1 MTARLT
7 GLLFCLLC
15 TTLAATAR
23 SAEPATTLAADIGPR
38 PVAEALAAFVLQ
50 TGLQLIYVASIVDE
64 QQSKGARAG
73 LSVSE
78 ALAQLL
84 DGTGLRFEFLNA
96 RTVRIFPAPTVVP
109 TAVTSLSVPRRQA
122 ERPPGSTAFAL
133 EQVIVTARRREE
145 RASQVPIDIAIWNHE
160 AMERAGVKSISDL
173 AGLTPAVEYD
183 YYPDLGPGN
192 FTNVSIRGVNSSNGT
207 STGIYLDDTPLP
219 ASRDWNSPFGR
230 PFPVT
235 FDLQRVEVLR
245 GPQGTLSGEAAEG
258 GVIRFITNEPDVTT
272 FSALAHSELA
282 TTVHG
287 SVSYEAGAAAGGPL
301 VNELVGFRLSAWY
314 RTDGGYV
321 DRVNPFTGAL
331 VDENANRS
339 VTRSV
344 RAALTFA
351 PASSVRVTPS
361 FAYQSVDPHDS
372 PAFYLYLS
380 NPGAG
385 ALRSGKLLAQ
395 PVEDRFYLGT
405 LKLTAAPGFAE
416 LTSVTSYF
424 SRRASVTIDSTNN
437 PVGWGNPLG
446 PEYPASYADAL
457 RTRADLRQTALSQ
470 EVRFASSEP
479 NAAHTWVAGAF
490 ASRARYTDTQEVDPS
505 ISLVGRP
512 QEGFSTFDGH
522 ENEFAVFGQASLK
535 MRERLTASVGLR
547 VAHES
552 YSAVQSNGTRANPA
566 ALFWAGGRES
576 PVTPRFDLTYHFDD
590 SNLLYASVAKGYR
603 TGGLN
608 PPPTAYCGLTVPTTH
623 APDWVWSYE
632 VGSKSRPLGGR
643 VQFEASAFYIDWQ
656 NVQSLIIVPG
666 CGTPILGNV
675 GAAAS
680 KGFDL
685 LARTLLTGYLDLEL
699 TMSYTDAHYTRTV
712 RFASGVRV
720 DRGDAIGAL
729 PVVISPWNI
738 TSSVDIHFP
747 LATNLTARIRVDDV
761 FHSRNPGPFYSE
773 DPASPSYDPTK
784 RPDPSTN
791 LLNLRAGV
799 RWSAFD
805 LDILVDNAL
814 DSRPLVL
821 RRNVYPM
828 SSLFVAT
835 TFRPRTVG
843 MAVTWHL

>member
-1 MTARLT
+1 
-7 GLLFCLLC
+7 
-15 TTLAATAR
+15 
-23 SAEPATTLAADIGPR
+23 
-38 PVAEALAAFVLQ
+38 
-50 TGLQLIYVASIVDE
+50 
-64 QQSKGARAG
+64 
-73 LSVSE
+73 
-78 ALAQLL
+78 
-84 DGTGLRFEFLNA
+84 
-96 RTVRIFPAPTVVP
+96 
-109 TAVTSLSVPRRQA
+109 
-122 ERPPGSTAFAL
+122 
-133 EQVIVTARRREE
+133 
-145 RASQVPIDIAIWNHE
+145 
-160 AMERAGVKSISDL
+160 
-173 AGLTPAVEYD
+173 
-183 YYPDLGPGN
+183 
-192 FTNVSIRGVNSSNGT
+192 
-207 STGIYLDDTPLP
+207 
-219 ASRDWNSPFGR
+219 
-230 PFPVT
+230 VT

-258 GVIRFITNEPDVTT
+258 GVIRFIANEPSVTT

-282 TTVHG
+282 TSAHG
-287 SVSYEAGAAAGGPL
+287 GVSYEAGAAAGGPL
-301 VNELVGFRLSAWY
+301 ANDVLGFRLSAWY

-339 VTRSV
+339 ITKSV

-351 PASSVRVTPS
+351 PTSSLRVTPS
-361 FAYQSVDPHDS
+361 LTYQSVEPHDS

-385 ALRSGKLLAQ
+385 ALKSGKLLGQ

-416 LTSVTSYF
+416 FTSVTSYF
-424 SRRASVTIDSTNN
+424 SRRASVIGDSTNN
-437 PVGWGNPLG
+437 PIGWGNPLG
-446 PEYPASYADAL
+446 PEYPTSYADAL
-457 RTRADLRQTALSQ
+457 RTRADLKQTALSQ
-470 EVRFASSEP
+470 EVRLASSEP
-479 NAAHTWVAGAF
+479 SASRTWVAGAF
-490 ASRARYTDTQEVDPS
+490 ASHARYADPQELGPS
-505 ISLVGRP
+505 ISPAGQP
-512 QEGFSTFDGH
+512 QQGFSTFDGH
-522 ENEFAVFGQASLK
+522 ETELAVFGQASLK
-535 MRERLTASVGLR
+535 MRERVTASVGLR

-566 ALFWAGGRES
+566 ALFRAGARES
-576 PVTPRFDLTYHFDD
+576 PVTPRFDLSYHFDE

-608 PPPTAYCGLTVPTTH
+608 PPPTAYCGLTIPSTH

-632 VGSKSRPLGGR
+632 AGSKSRLLGGR
-643 VQFEASAFYIDWQ
+643 VQLDTSAFYIDWQ

-666 CGTPILGNV
+666 CGTPILGNI

-685 LARTLLTGYLDLEL
+685 LARTLLTDHLNLDLA
-699 TMSYTDAHYTRTV
+699 MSYTDARYTRTV

-729 PVVISPWNI
+729 PVVISPWNV
-738 TSSVDIHFP
+738 TASVDMHIP
-747 LATNLTARIRVDDV
+747 LSSNLTARIRVDYV

-773 DPASPSYDPTK
+773 NPASPSYDPTK

-791 LLNLRAGV
+791 LFNLRAGV

-805 LDILVDNAL
+805 VDILVDNAL
-814 DSRPLVL
+814 DSRPIVL

-828 SSLFVAT
+828 STLFVAT

-843 MAVTWHL
+843 LAGTWRL